1 MSSVEPLLD
10 RPRLMEAFRV
20 MDELLAQRGLVC
32 SVYVFGGAAMVLAFD
47 ERQSTRDVDS
57 RYTSTAAVE
66 EVVGEVA
73 RRLRLPRSWL
83 NEQATVYL
91 PRERDASATTVYD
104 TRNLRVSRASARHLL
119 AMKAAAAR
127 RHRDLEDIAL
137 LAGAVGITTVEGVV
151 AVHDQVLP
159 DDPLDGERI
168 ARIQEALQR

>member
-10 RPRLMEAFRV
+10 WPRLMEAFRT
-20 MDELLAQRGLVC
+20 MDELLADRGLVC
-32 SVYVFGGAAMVLAFD
+32 SVYEFGGAAMVLAFD

-57 RYTSTAAVE
+57 RYTSTAPVE

-83 NEQATVYL
+83 TEQATAYL
-91 PRERDASATTVYD
+91 PRKGDAAATTVYD
-104 TRNLRVSRASARHLL
+104 TRNLQVSRASARHLL

-127 RHRDLEDIAL
+127 RQRDLEDIRL
-137 LAGAVGITTVEGVV
+137 LAAAVGITTVEGVV

-159 DDPLDGERI
+159 DDPLDQERL
-168 ARIQEALQR
+168 ARIQEALER